1 MPQALEGS
9 AAVARA
15 VALCRPGVIAA
26 YPITPQTHIVEN
38 ISRLV
43 ADGELDT
50 ELVSVESEFSA
61 ASVVLGAA
69 AAGSRAY
76 TASSSQGIL
85 LMMEV
90 LYNIAGLRVPLVMT
104 CANRAVGAPISIW
117 NDQQDSMAA
126 RDAGWVQLYCVDNQQ
141 AVDTTVQAFRIAE
154 QTELPVMVCIDGFTL
169 THTMEMLALPTQAQ
183 VDRYLPPY
191 RFARA
196 LDPASPRSL
205 GMLVTP
211 EWFSE
216 LRHAHHAAL
225 GRAAEVVERAD
236 RDWQKLTR
244 RSAGGLIESL
254 GDPDAPYAVL
264 TIGSVGGTFAA
275 ALAECPP
282 ASPTRLL
289 RLRCYRPFPLAALHE
304 ACRGVREL
312 IVVER
317 ALSPGQGSIIGTEVR
332 AAFAGMRGAPRVH
345 NVALGLGGRDVPME
359 TLGRLVA
366 AARARRLP
374 PFSIFDLQPERLPA
388 EER

>member
-43 ADGELDT
+43 ADGELDA
-50 ELVSVESEFSA
+50 ELISVESEFSA

-183 VDRYLPPY
+183 VDRYLPPF

-225 GRAAEVVERAD
+225 ERAAEVVERAD

-254 GDPDAPYAVL
+254 GDPDAACAVL

-282 ASPTRLL
+282 ATPTRLL
-289 RLRCYRPFPLAALHE
+289 RLRCYRPFPLATLRE

-317 ALSPGQGSIIGTEVR
+317 ALSPGQGGIIGTEVR

-374 PFSIFDLQPERLPA
+374 TFSIFALQPARLPA